1 MEKNTSNL
9 FATYAPTSGKSYA
22 GALMQFFTDEC
33 PQIGGERTRKALV
46 DALINITNNF
56 YKDTNHLKQ
65 GQISWTAVHKD
76 SKGAYGK
83 RIQETSLTP
92 VTLTLVQDSDA
103 LARANGAKLRDI
115 KKEAVARLCNEA
127 YEQKG
132 CMSLADISVL
142 LKIAPATASKYIL
155 EYEKENS
162 VVLPRRG
169 TIHDM
174 GPTITHKETIIEKLF
189 IEQKTVQQVMR
200 ETNHSS
206 KAIERYITAFK
217 RVLLCV
223 RKGMNRDQ
231 IPYSLS
237 LHKKVIDQYL
247 KIIETYKDKKYILE
261 KFENFEVNE
270 ETAFESL
277 VNSLTH

>member
-1 MEKNTSNL
+1 
-9 FATYAPTSGKSYA
+9 
-22 GALMQFFTDEC
+22 MQFFTDEC
-33 PQIGGERTRKALV
+33 PQIGGARTRKAYV
-46 DALINITNNF
+46 DAIVTITNS
-56 YKDTNHLKQ
+56 YYLDKNHLKQ

-83 RIQETSLTP
+83 KIQETALTP

-103 LARANGAKLRDI
+103 LDRALGTKLRDI

-127 YEQKG
+127 YKQNG
-132 CMSLADISVL
+132 CMSLADISIL

-174 GPTITHKETIIEKLF
+174 GPTVTHKEIIIEKLF

-223 RKGMNRDQ
+223 RKGMNRDE
-231 IPYSLS
+231 IAYSLS
-237 LHKKVIDQYL
+237 INKKVIDQYL
-247 KIIETYKDKKYILE
+247 KIIETYKEKKYILD
-261 KFENFEVNE
+261 KLENFEVNE

-277 VNSLTH
+277 VYSMTH